1 VSAEPASTPTGA
13 VFLSYASQDVGAA
26 RQICDALR
34 AAGIEVWLDQSELR
48 GGDAWDRK
56 IRDQIRHC
64 ILFIPIISA
73 HSQARL
79 EGYFRR
85 EWKFAVERKRD
96 IADELAFLLPVVI
109 DETPERGAS
118 VPEGFHEVQWTRL
131 PAGAAS
137 QEFIEHVSRLLAG
150 QKDGHGLTVQVS
162 QASLAPA
169 PAQPASG
176 SKFGSRSRTWL
187 LVAAAAIAAI
197 VGYIGIDRY
206 ALRKGTPPSL
216 ALSAPAK
223 DKSIAVLPFVN
234 LSSDK
239 EQEYFADGMA
249 EEVIDLLA
257 KIPDLK
263 VIGRTSSFQF
273 KGKNPDL
280 RTVGSTLGV
289 NYVVEGSVRRSG
301 ERLRVTAQLISADD
315 GSHLWSDT
323 YDKPVGDAFNVQD
336 QIATNVARALQLS
349 VGGAGYHPGRASFK
363 SAEAYDLF
371 LRGLNAF
378 NRYDEEGFKSAAAY
392 FQQVVELD
400 PTSLPAAEWLA
411 DTQGN
416 IATFGYGETRESFER
431 ARRAAQRALA
441 LDPKSSEAYADLA
454 SVEWQYDWDWSAAE
468 RDAKEALRLNPH
480 NAAANGTL
488 GTVYAT
494 LGQWNESARLF
505 ESAISFDPLDP
516 IWYGNLSNVLYVTG
530 RMSEAEAKARKLLEI
545 TPTFETGHFGLGYV
559 LLAQGKL
566 AAALPEMQ
574 QEQDDSSRE
583 FGLALVYY
591 AMRRRVD
598 SDAALAQLTQKHAQ
612 DRAYFVAN
620 VYAYRQEPDKA
631 FMWLERA
638 YRQRDLSLNYIK
650 AMQIDPLTKTLGLDP
665 RFAAFLRKM
674 NLPE

>member
-1 VSAEPASTPTGA
+1 
-13 VFLSYASQDVGAA
+13 VFLSYASEDAEAA
-26 RQICDALR
+26 QRICEALR
-34 AAGIEVWLDQSELR
+34 AAGIEVWFDKSELR
-48 GGDAWDRK
+48 GGDVWDQK
-56 IRDQIRHC
+56 IRRQIRHC
-64 ILFIPIISA
+64 ALFIPIISG

-109 DETPERGAS
+109 DETPERGAA

-131 PAGAAS
+131 QGRAAS
-137 QEFIEHVSRLLAG
+137 QEFVAHVSRLLASN
-150 QKDGHGLTVQVS
+150 KDGPRPSGQVS
-162 QASLAPA
+162 QASVGAA

-176 SKFGSRSRTWL
+176 SKSGSHSRMWL
-187 LVAAAAIAAI
+187 MVAAAAIAGI
-197 VGYIGIDRY
+197 VGYIGMDRY
-206 ALRKGTPPSL
+206 VLRKGTPPSV
-216 ALSAPAK
+216 ARPASAK
-223 DKSIAVLPFVN
+223 GDKSIAVLPFVN

-239 EQEYFADGMA
+239 EQEYFADGMT

-257 KIPDLK
+257 NIPDLK

-273 KGKNPDL
+273 KGRNPDL
-280 RTVGSTLGV
+280 RAVGTTLGV

-301 ERLRVTAQLISADD
+301 ERLRVTAQLINAED

-336 QIATNVARALQLS
+336 QVATDVARALQLS
-349 VGGAGYHPGRASFK
+349 VGGAGYHSGRASFK

-371 LRGLNAF
+371 LRGLHAF
-378 NRYDEEGFKSAAAY
+378 NRYDKEGFESAAAY

-400 PTSLPAAEWLA
+400 PTSVLAAEWLA
-411 DTQGN
+411 DVQGN
-416 IATFGYGETRESFER
+416 IASFGYGEPRETFER

-441 LDPKSSEAYADLA
+441 LDPKSSEAYTDLA

-480 NAAANGTL
+480 NPSAIGTL

-494 LGQWNESARLF
+494 IGRWNESARLF
-505 ESAISFDPLDP
+505 ESAISFDSLDP
-516 IWYGNLSNVLYVTG
+516 IWYSNLSNALYASG
-530 RMSEAEAKARKLLEI
+530 RMREAEAEARKFLQI
-545 TPTFETGHFGLGYV
+545 SPTFETGHSLLGYL

-566 AAALPEMQ
+566 EAALSEMQ
-574 QEQDDSSRE
+574 QEQDDSYRE
-583 FGLALVYY
+583 FGLAMVYY
-591 AMRRRVD
+591 AMRRRVE
-598 SDAALAQLTQKHAQ
+598 SDAALAQLSQKHAE
-612 DRAYFVAN
+612 DHAYLVAG

-631 FMWLERA
+631 FMWLERS
-638 YRQRDLSLNYIK
+638 YRQRDSGLNNIK
-650 AMQIDPLTKTLGLDP
+650 GMQVDPLTRTLGLDP
-665 RFAAFLRKM
+665 RFAAFLQKM

>member
-1 VSAEPASTPTGA
+1 
-13 VFLSYASQDVGAA
+13 VFLSYASDDVEAA
-26 RQICDALR
+26 ERIATALR
-34 AAGIEVWLDQSELR
+34 SAGVEVWLDQSELR
-48 GGDAWDRK
+48 GGDAWDRR
-56 IRDQIRHC
+56 IRERIHDCR
-64 ILFIPIISA
+64 LFIALISA
-73 HSQARL
+73 HTEARD

-85 EWKFAVERKRD
+85 EWKLAVDRTHDMLEKK
-96 IADELAFLLPVVI
+96 AFLLPVAI
-109 DETPERGAS
+109 DATPERGAA
-118 VPEGFHEVQWTRL
+118 VPEKFHEVQWMRL
-131 PAGAAS
+131 PGGTAS
-137 QEFIEHVSRLLAG
+137 QELIEHVSRLLASPKNG
-150 QKDGHGLTVQVS
+150 PGLSVQVPQVS
-162 QASLAPA
+162 VTPA
-169 PAQPASG
+169 PSQTASRSKSG
-176 SKFGSRSRTWL
+176 SRWRMWL
-187 LVAAAAIAAI
+187 LVAVAGIAAI

-206 ALRKGTPPSL
+206 TLRKGTRPSL
-216 ALSAPAK
+216 ALSTRVK

-257 KIPDLK
+257 NIPDLK

-315 GSHLWSDT
+315 GAHLWSDT
-323 YDKPVGDAFNVQD
+323 YDEPVGDAFNVQD

-371 LRGLNAF
+371 LRGLHVF
-378 NRYDEEGFKSAAAY
+378 NRYDKEGFESAAAY

-400 PTSLPAAEWLA
+400 PSSVPAAEWLSA
-411 DTQGN
+411 AQGN
-416 IATFGYGETRESFER
+416 IASFGYGEPRESFER
-431 ARRAAQRALA
+431 ARRAAHQVLA
-441 LDPKSSEAYADLA
+441 LDPKSSAAYADLA

-468 RDAKEALRLNPH
+468 RDAKEAERLNPH
-480 NAAANGTL
+480 NASANGTL
-488 GTVYAT
+488 GLVYCT
-494 LGQWNESARLF
+494 IGRWNECTRLL
-505 ESAISFDPLDP
+505 ESAVSFDPLDP
-516 IWYGNLSNVLYVTG
+516 LWYANLSNVLYITG
-530 RMSEAEAKARKLLEI
+530 RMREAEAKARKLLEI
-545 TPTFETGHFGLGYV
+545 TPTFQTGHAQLGYV

-566 AAALPEMQ
+566 VAALSEMQ
-574 QEQDDSSRE
+574 QEQDDSYRE
-583 FGLALVYY
+583 FGLAMVYY

-598 SDAALAQLTQKHAQ
+598 SDAALARLTQKHAQ
-612 DRAYFVAN
+612 DHAYLVAW
-620 VYAYRQEPDKA
+620 VYACRQEPDKA

-638 YRQRDLSLNYIK
+638 YRQRDAALNSIK
-650 AMQIDPLTKTLGLDP
+650 GMQIDPLTKTLGLDP